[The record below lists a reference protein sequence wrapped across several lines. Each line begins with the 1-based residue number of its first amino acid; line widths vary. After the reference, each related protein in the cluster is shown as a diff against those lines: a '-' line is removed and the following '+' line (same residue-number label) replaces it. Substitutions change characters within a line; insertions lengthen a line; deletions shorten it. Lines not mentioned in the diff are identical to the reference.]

1 MYIWVCVFRILEPR
15 RSSAAAF
22 FKAETLNLAT
32 KETHHWSIKV
42 HIVSNVP
49 SDLLQ
54 TEAVIFALIITT
66 IILILI
72 IIMSNFIPV
81 KNCWMNR
88 GFRLHLCKQNASCMV
103 DLRCLI
109 NKMAT
114 LIPEVAFSPMKVS
127 CSGCLVSPACSR
139 FNCLWKNMLALLW
152 TEP

>member
-1 MYIWVCVFRILEPR
+1 MYIWMYVKCIFECVFSGFWSPDFPLLQLFLKLRLC
-15 RSSAAAF
+15 
-22 FKAETLNLAT
+22 LNLAT
-32 KETHHWSIKV
+32 KETHHRSIKV

-54 TEAVIFALIITT
+54 TEAVILALIITIT
-66 IILILI
+66 IIILI
-72 IIMSNFIPV
+72 IITSNFIPV

-139 FNCLWKNMLALLW
+139 FNCL
-152 TEP
+152 